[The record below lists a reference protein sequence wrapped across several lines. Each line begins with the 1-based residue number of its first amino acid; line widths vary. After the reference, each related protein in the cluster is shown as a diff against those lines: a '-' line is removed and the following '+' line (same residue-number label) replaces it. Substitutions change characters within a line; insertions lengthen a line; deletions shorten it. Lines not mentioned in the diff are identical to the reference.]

1 MTDTEEEHR
10 AANPGLGS
18 RLTIA
23 DAFTLGNAA
32 CGFLAICSIAALLR
46 DPATSGDALL
56 SSRRPATAIM
66 LLLIGAACDL
76 LDGPLARR
84 LGGSV
89 MGAHLDNLAD
99 AISFGLVPSFLVV
112 AWGSHSAANPV
123 ERSFAVGAA
132 MLCMLAVVL
141 RLARFAAVPG
151 EYGVFC
157 GLPCPMGAL
166 TVVSIVLLDPP
177 VIPAA
182 IAIAGVALM
191 MVSKITFPKPHGPSA
206 ILVLLWIAFSVCC
219 LSSYVM
225 GLPGADGL
233 IQTCACL
240 QIILTLVIPL
250 GMRRTIRA

>member
-1 MTDTEEEHR
+1 MTDTEADHR
-10 AANPGLGS
+10 QADPGLRN

-32 CGFLAICSIAALLR
+32 CGFLAICSVAALLH
-46 DPATSGDALL
+46 DPSASGGALMD
-56 SSRRPATAIM
+56 SRLPATAIM

-99 AISFGLVPSFLVV
+99 AISFGLAPAFLVV
-112 AWGSHSAANPV
+112 AWGSHSAANPA
-123 ERSFAVGAA
+123 ERLFAIGAA
-132 MLCMLAVVL
+132 TLCMLAVVL

-151 EYGVFC
+151 ECGVFC

-182 IAIAGVALM
+182 LAIAGVAAM
-191 MVSKITFPKPHGPSA
+191 MVSRITFPKPHGPSA
-206 ILVLLWIAFSVCC
+206 VLVLLWIAFSVCC
-219 LSSYVM
+219 LSCYALGV
-225 GLPGADGL
+225 PGADGL
-233 IQTCACL
+233 IQTCAYM
-240 QIILTLVIPL
+240 QIILTLVVPL
-250 GMRRTIRA
+250 GMRRAIRA